1 MFQHREKRITSVK
14 VSDDLNFSEMFGSL
28 FLKFLGGRVRLFVL
42 FFLFAFYLRIL
53 FLNAGRYDGLE
64 SLVSIGYASKRVQ
77 RWKRTSR
84 NGFQLERFN
93 QRRRKKE
100 ETISSQRFAQTLS
113 FTCS

>member
-1 MFQHREKRITSVK
+1 MISTS
-14 VSDDLNFSEMFGSL
+14 SEMFGS
-28 FLKFLGGRVRLFVL
+28 FYIFKKFPGRPCAFVC
-42 FFLFAFYLRIL
+42 FVFLFAFYLRFFFL

-64 SLVSIGYASKRVQ
+64 SLVSVGYASQRVQ
-77 RWKRTSR
+77 RWKRAIR